1 MASRHRLSEVVRL
14 YLGKIYVA
22 KRRWI
27 ECLERSLVC
36 TSAPHHGRTL
46 TRALSW
52 SIPSHPAYTGTFG
65 AEGVSGRG
73 AGPRRAEVMAIGS
86 LQ

>member
-36 TSAPHHGRTL
+36 TSASSRAHPDARAQLEHPL
-46 TRALSW
+46 T
-52 SIPSHPAYTGTFG
+52 
-65 AEGVSGRG
+65 SGLYWDV
-73 AGPRRAEVMAIGS
+73 RRRRR
-86 LQ
+86 